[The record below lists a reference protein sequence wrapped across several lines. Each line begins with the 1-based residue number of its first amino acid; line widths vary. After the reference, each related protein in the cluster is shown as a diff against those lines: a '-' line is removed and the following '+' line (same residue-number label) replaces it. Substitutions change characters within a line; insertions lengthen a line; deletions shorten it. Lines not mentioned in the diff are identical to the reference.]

1 MSRLAAHEVADYFE
15 CLPRNVRI
23 IVGGE
28 EYFANQEL
36 VVAFSPVLKRLFSET
51 GDGVVKLE
59 VDDQNHLF
67 NLVIEFLH
75 GKQIDITPS
84 NVLYLKKFADVLEIK
99 PLSSAVQPH
108 IDAETDLENVIP
120 RIIFGDCQKFV
131 PFLMEHIEE
140 VAARDDVYGLPKEV
154 LLSVIRSDESRFS
167 SVDSRYVFALRCAV
181 RVPGFAEELFAKKF
195 TESMPLSV
203 VERVLS
209 DKEFAPLESRLPYL
223 FDVFQTVMNDVTTL
237 QCDINQVRTK
247 LQTEKNLTDEV
258 EERTNV
264 LREANS
270 KEKELLEKIHAQI
283 QQVKSETDRL
293 LATKDQS
300 LIVFSRMIGIATS
313 VEQLE
318 AFDKTVTDIMSQH
331 EKVFRV
337 VNKMKKNKVLYQKTL
352 SSCFELVD
360 TWGKHLGPLKESVS
374 SLTPNNDIIKQI
386 VRSME
391 GVFEAAKE
399 LAEFLNNHCS

>member
-15 CLPRNVRI
+15 SLPRNGRI
-23 IVGGE
+23 LIDGE

-36 VVAFSPVLKRLFSET
+36 VMAFSPVLKRLFSEA

-59 VDDQNHLF
+59 IDDQNHLF
-67 NLVIEFLH
+67 KLVIEFLH
-75 GKQIDITPS
+75 GKQIDITPG
-84 NVLYLKKFADVLEIK
+84 NVLCLKRFADVLEIK
-99 PLSSAVQPH
+99 PLSAAVQPH
-108 IDAETDLENVIP
+108 IDAETDLENVVP
-120 RIIFGDCQKFV
+120 RIIFGDSQQFM

-140 VAARDDVYGLPKEV
+140 VAARDDVYSLPKDV
-154 LLSVIRSDESRFS
+154 LLSVIRSAESRFS
-167 SVDSRYVFALRCAV
+167 SKDSKYVFALRCAV
-181 RVPGFAEELFAKKF
+181 RVPGFAEEIFAKEF
-195 TESMPLSV
+195 TEGMPLSV

-209 DKEFAPLESRLPYL
+209 DKEFVSLESKLPYL
-223 FDVFQTVMNDVTTL
+223 FDVFQAVMNDVTTL
-237 QCDINQVRTK
+237 QYTINQVTTK

-258 EERTNV
+258 EERRNA
-264 LREANS
+264 LAEANS
-270 KEKELLEKIHAQI
+270 KQRQLLEKIHAQI
-283 QQVKSETDRL
+283 QQVKSETERI
-293 LATKDQS
+293 LANKDQS
-300 LIVFSRMIGIATS
+300 LIIFSRMIGIATS

-318 AFDKTVTDIMSQH
+318 AFDKTVEDIIKQH
-331 EKVFRV
+331 DKVFGV

-352 SSCFELVD
+352 TSCFELVD
-360 TWGKHLGPLKESVS
+360 TWGQHLGPLKESVR